1 MQVAPPFRADH
12 VGSLLRPAAIKDARA
27 KRARGEI
34 DDATL
39 TTVEDREIERAIR
52 RQEELGLRSV
62 TDGEFRRYAWQT
74 DFLAKLDGATMVEMP
89 LPLAG
94 GKTDKMF
101 IARVVG
107 RLGFSGHPMIDHYR
121 FLAARTKATPKLSI
135 PSPNMLISVVRDWRM
150 GVSEAAYPTLEEFL
164 IDVGATYR
172 KAIQAIGE
180 AGCTYLQIDDCA
192 LAFLCDA
199 GHVGRAKSRG
209 LTFDTLLD
217 TFVSLLNAAIAE
229 RPRDMRICVHLCRGN
244 FRSTWLGEG
253 GYDPIAEAIF
263 SRLAVD
269 GFFLEYDTE
278 RAGSFEPLRFVPKD
292 KSIVLGLVSS
302 KTPALESAD
311 ALLRRIEEASRYV
324 DADRLCLSPQC
335 GFASTEDG
343 NLLSEDEQWAKL
355 GLVVDTARR
364 AWGSA

>member
-1 MQVAPPFRADH
+1 MPLTPPFRADH
-12 VGSLLRPAAIKDARA
+12 VGSLLRPAAIREARA
-27 KRARGEI
+27 KRAAGEI
-34 DDATL
+34 DDAAL
-39 TTVEDREIERAIR
+39 KQVEDREIDRIVR

-94 GKTDKMF
+94 GKMDKML

-107 RLGFSGHPMIDHYR
+107 KLGFSGHPLIDHWR
-121 FLAARTKATPKLSI
+121 HLAARTTATPKLSI
-135 PSPNMLISVVRDWRM
+135 PSPNMFISVVRDWRM
-150 GVSEAAYPTLEEFL
+150 GVSEAAYPRLEDFL
-164 IDVGATYR
+164 ADVGATYR
-172 KAIQAIGE
+172 KAINAIGA

-192 LAFLCDA
+192 LAFICDPSHLA
-199 GHVGRAKSRG
+199 RAKQRG
-209 LTFDTLLD
+209 FEFDTLLD
-217 TFVSLLNAAIAE
+217 TFVSLLNAALAD
-229 RPRDMRICVHLCRGN
+229 RPPGMRILIHICRGN

-263 SRLAVD
+263 NRIAVD
-269 GFFLEYDTE
+269 GFFLEYDTD
-278 RAGSFEPLRFVPKD
+278 RAGTFEPLRFVPKD

-311 ALLRRIEEASRYV
+311 ALLRRIDEASRYV

-343 NLLSEDEQWAKL
+343 NLLTEDEQWAKL
-355 GLVVDTARR
+355 ALVVETARR
-364 AWGSA
+364 AWGTA